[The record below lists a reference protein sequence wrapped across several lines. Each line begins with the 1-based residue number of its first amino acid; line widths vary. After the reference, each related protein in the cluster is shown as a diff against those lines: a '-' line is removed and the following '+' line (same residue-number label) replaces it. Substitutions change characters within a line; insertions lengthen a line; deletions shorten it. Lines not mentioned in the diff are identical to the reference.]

1 MAFAAANS
9 VTSRYTRARMIKF
22 NQVSLRRGPKL
33 LFEEANLSVHTG
45 QRVGVTGAN
54 GIGKTSLFG
63 LLDGSLSA
71 DSGGIQLPPQLEIAS
86 VAQEVDATEIAALDY
101 VVAGDRGLI
110 EARQEL
116 ACAENADDGN
126 ALALAHEKIEQIG
139 GYLAESRAAK
149 LLAGLGFSDEEQQ
162 RGFNQFSG
170 GWRMRL
176 NLARAL
182 MCRSDLLLLD
192 EPTNH
197 LDLDAIIWLEHWL
210 SSYQGMLLVISHD
223 RDFLDAICTHIWHLE
238 NHSVT
243 TYTGN
248 YAAFEQQRAA
258 RLAGQQAAY
267 VKQQREIAHIQK
279 FVERFRAK
287 ATKAKQAQSRLKALS
302 RLEQIAP
309 AHVDSPFSFAFEEPE
324 KMPEF
329 LVSVTKAEF
338 GYGTHRVLQNVTVQI
353 RAGDRIGLLGANGA
367 GKSTFIKALVG
378 ELSPMAG
385 AIDCA
390 GDLKTAYF
398 AQHQVEQLRPDET
411 PLSYLRRLEPTAPE
425 STLRKYLG
433 GFAFGGDIALSPI
446 APFSGGE
453 KARLVL
459 AAIIRQKPNLLLLDE
474 PTNHLDLEMRHALGM
489 ALQEFEGALVVV
501 SHDRHL
507 LQSVSDQLKFVHD
520 GVVDDFDGDLEDYA
534 RWLLRTR
541 ADEKTANSN
550 STRQNV
556 DTGAD
561 DDSAKASKSLS
572 AQERKNKKR
581 EEAALRQRTSNL
593 RKNISRLEAL
603 IDETQKELGNVT
615 ELLAD
620 PNLYEADRKADLKQL
635 LAKQAKIKQTLFA
648 AENDWM
654 VATEALEESQT

>member
-1 MAFAAANS
+1 
-9 VTSRYTRARMIKF
+9 MIKF

-33 LFEEANLSVHTG
+33 LFENASLGVHAG

-54 GIGKTSLFG
+54 GVGKTSLFG
-63 LLDGSLSA
+63 LLDGSLIT
-71 DSGGIQLPPQLEIAS
+71 DNGEIQRPPQLEIAS

-110 EARQEL
+110 EARREL
-116 ACAENADDGN
+116 SRAEKADDGN

-149 LLAGLGFSDEEQQ
+149 LLAGLGFSQEEQQ
-162 RGFNQFSG
+162 RGFNEFSG

-210 SSYQGMLLVISHD
+210 SSYPGMLLVISHD

-238 NHSVT
+238 NQRVT
-243 TYTGN
+243 MYTGN
-248 YAAFEQQRAA
+248 YSAFEQQRAA

-267 VKQQREIAHIQK
+267 VKQQREIAHMQK

-309 AHVDSPFSFAFEEPE
+309 AHVDSPFSFTFEAPD

-329 LVSVTKAEF
+329 LISVTQAGF
-338 GYGTHRVLQNVTVQI
+338 GYGEHRVLQNVTLQI

-378 ELSPMAG
+378 ELTPMTG
-385 AIDCA
+385 EIDSA
-390 GDLKTAYF
+390 RDLKTAYF
-398 AQHQVEQLRPDET
+398 AQHQVEQLRADET
-411 PLSYLRRLEPTAPE
+411 PLSYLRRLEPTAAE
-425 STLRKYLG
+425 STLRNYLG

-474 PTNHLDLEMRHALGM
+474 PTNHLDLEMRHALGL
-489 ALQEFEGALVVV
+489 ALQAFEGALVVV
-501 SHDRHL
+501 SHDRYL

-520 GVVDDFDGDLEDYA
+520 GVVADFDGDLEDYA
-534 RWLLRTR
+534 RWLLRVR
-541 ADEKTANSN
+541 AEEK
-550 STRQNV
+550 STNN
-556 DTGAD
+556 
-561 DDSAKASKSLS
+561 DSARQFVRSEADIDPTQANKSRS

-581 EEAALRQRTSNL
+581 EEAALRQRTSDI
-593 RKNISRLEAL
+593 RKNIARLEAL
-603 IDETQKELGNVT
+603 IDDTQKELGNIT

-620 PNLYEADRKADLKQL
+620 ASLYEAERKAELKHL
-635 LAKQAKIKQTLFA
+635 LEKQAKIKQTLFA

-654 VATEALEESQT
+654 AATEELEGSKT